1 MSIPKDLQFLM
12 GKIALVLFVLHCAE
26 ISAQPQVKSIMIQV
40 GEEEPSGCQLL
51 GKVKGSSKD
60 SQKNEDDMPYME
72 RLMTA
77 RNQLRNET
85 LKLGGNTVHI
95 IRSNNTGT
103 FEIPGVDKEI
113 IYIGNAYLCE

>member
-26 ISAQPQVKSIMIQV
+26 ISAQPEVKSIMIQV
-40 GEEEPSGCQLL
+40 GEEGPSGCQLL

-77 RNQLRNET
+77 RNQLRNGT

>member
-1 MSIPKDLQFLM
+1 
-12 GKIALVLFVLHCAE
+12 
-26 ISAQPQVKSIMIQV
+26 
-40 GEEEPSGCQLL
+40 
-51 GKVKGSSKD
+51 
-60 SQKNEDDMPYME
+60 
-72 RLMTA
+72 MTA

-103 FEIPGVDKEI
+103 FEIPGVEKEI

>member
-26 ISAQPQVKSIMIQV
+26 ISAQPEVKSIMIQV
-40 GEEEPSGCQLL
+40 GEEGPSGCQLL

-103 FEIPGVDKEI
+103 FEIPGVVKEI